1 MTETTAST
9 DSGAVESSPSADTST
24 APASTTASTDIYG
37 GSTPSETVQSS
48 PEASTSQ
55 AEGSII
61 NQLYTSEGGLSENY
75 TDLLKG
81 AGMESLTGTVQKYKS
96 ADGLLKGAAN
106 LVNFAGKKVDGVIV
120 PNEASSPEEVAEFQ
134 RAIGV
139 PESATE
145 YDLRLENLPEG
156 LDWNDNLAEQWGG
169 VFHEAGLNQEQALK
183 LSQAYSD
190 ITAKQLSEGTEKLA
204 NHAES
209 VMGEQQAAL
218 QKQWGREYDRN
229 IQSAVDMAEV
239 VGFDMENEADMAAVR
254 NPKVMNMLLAKSQ
267 GMQEGT
273 MPRNGQPSAS
283 ANETAKAKA
292 DAIYQ
297 KHNGQVHLA
306 PPEMQKAYSELR
318 KMEYQ
323 TKR

>member
-1 MTETTAST
+1 MSQ
-9 DSGAVESSPSADTST
+9 
-24 APASTTASTDIYG
+24 G
-37 GSTPSETVQSS
+37 G
-48 PEASTSQ
+48 
-55 AEGSII
+55 GSII

-81 AGMESLTGTVQKYKS
+81 AGMENLAGTVQKYKS

-106 LVNFAGKKVDGVIV
+106 LVNFAGKKIEGVVV
-120 PNEASSPEEVAEFQ
+120 PNEASTQEEIAEFQ

-156 LDWNDNLAEQWGG
+156 LDWDDSLASEWGN

-190 ITAKQLSEGTEKLA
+190 ITSKQLEGATSKLA
-204 NHAES
+204 EQAEIT
-209 VMGEQQAAL
+209 MLEQQSVL

-229 IQSAVDMAEV
+229 IQTAVDMAEV
-239 VGFDMENEADMAAVR
+239 VGFNMDNEADMAAVR
-254 NPKVMNMLLAKSQ
+254 NPKVMNMLLAKAQ
-267 GMQEGT
+267 GMQEQS
-273 MPRNGQPSAS
+273 MPRNGQPAAS
-283 ANETAKAKA
+283 ANESAKARA

-306 PPEMQKAYSELR
+306 PPEMQKAYAELR

>member
-9 DSGAVESSPSADTST
+9 DSGAVESSPSAETST
-24 APASTTASTDIYG
+24 APAASTASTDIYG
-37 GSTPSETVQSS
+37 SPTPSETVQSS
-48 PEASTSQ
+48 PEAPMSQ
-55 AEGSII
+55 GEGSII

-81 AGMESLTGTVQKYKS
+81 AGMENLAGTVQKYKS

-106 LVNFAGKKVDGVIV
+106 LVNFAGKKVEGVIV
-120 PNEASSPEEVAEFQ
+120 PNEASTPEEIAEFQ
-134 RAIGV
+134 KAIGV

-156 LDWNDNLAEQWGG
+156 LDWNDSLAGEWGN
-169 VFHEAGLNQEQALK
+169 VFYEAGLNQEQAAK

-190 ITAKQLSEGTEKLA
+190 ITAKQLEDATQNLSSQ
-204 NHAES
+204 AES
-209 VMGEQQAAL
+209 VMMEQQATL

-239 VGFDMENEADMAAVR
+239 VGFDMDNESDMAAVR

-267 GMQEGT
+267 SMQEGV
-273 MPRNGQPSAS
+273 MPRGGQPSAS